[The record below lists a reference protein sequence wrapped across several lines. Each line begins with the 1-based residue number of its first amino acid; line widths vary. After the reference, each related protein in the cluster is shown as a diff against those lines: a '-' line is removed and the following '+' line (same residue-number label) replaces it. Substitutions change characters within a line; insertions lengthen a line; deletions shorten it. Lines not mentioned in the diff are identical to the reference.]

1 MFSWRNPSE
10 KSALPAYWRREC
22 IHAWVGKRWTMA
34 WRILAALKRQP
45 LPFTI
50 VWRTPPRPSCQP
62 PALFGIKAHQY
73 QNLPRPLV
81 SHQPDPVGNQS
92 TPIWASSPNIKIGKI
107 ENIVCVCELR
117 EFYIFKAVLSW
128 ILKSINL
135 ESSSSNSSLLL
146 ISSQLEIS
154 IREFP
159 PLFQM
164 YFHSFNIQTSFPLFL
179 LLCETSLDLVG
190 NEKV

>member
-1 MFSWRNPSE
+1 
-10 KSALPAYWRREC
+10 
-22 IHAWVGKRWTMA
+22 MA

-50 VWRTPPRPSCQP
+50 VWRTPPRPSCQA
-62 PALFGIKAHQY
+62 PALLGIKAHQY
-73 QNLPRPLV
+73 QNLPRP
-81 SHQPDPVGNQS
+81 SCQPP
-92 TPIWASSPNIKIGKI
+92 ASSSRKSKHPNMSLFTRYKNRQNREKSLWSARG
-107 ENIVCVCELR
+107 ELR

-164 YFHSFNIQTSFPLFL
+164 YFLSFNIQTSFPLFL

>member
-1 MFSWRNPSE
+1 MFSSPIPQKSVLSRHIDGGSVFMRGLEKGGQWLGGYWLLSRDSRSHSRSCEGLLQGPLVSHQLYSE
-10 KSALPAYWRREC
+10 SKHTN
-22 IHAWVGKRWTMA
+22 IK
-34 WRILAALKRQP
+34 ILQ
-45 LPFTI
+45 
-50 VWRTPPRPSCQP
+50 
-62 PALFGIKAHQY
+62 G
-73 QNLPRPLV
+73 PLV
-81 SHQPDPVGNQS
+81 SHQPDQVGNQS
-92 TPIWASSPNIKIGKI
+92 TPIWASSLNVEIGKI
-107 ENIVCVCELR
+107 EKIVCELR